1 MKRLILLAAL
11 LLPAATSPGP
21 ALPRGERLAESLL
34 AIHNRER
41 AQVGVPPL
49 VWDEA
54 LAAEAASYV
63 PELIDLGDLE
73 HSDEAMEG
81 ETGENL
87 AMGTAG
93 YYSPEALTQLWVDEK
108 NSFENGIFPN
118 VSRTGDWDEVGHY
131 TAMVWRET
139 TSVGCAIG
147 SGGGDLYLVCRYAPA
162 GNVFSERVY

>member
-1 MKRLILLAAL
+1 MNGLILLAAL
-11 LLPAATSPGP
+11 LSTTAPAPQF
-21 ALPRGERLAESLL
+21 RGDRLAESLL

-41 AQVGVPPL
+41 AAVGVPPL
-49 VWDEA
+49 AWDEG
-54 LAAEAASYV
+54 LAAEAASYI

-73 HSDEAMEG
+73 HSQEAMAG

-93 YYSPEALTQLWVDEK
+93 HYSPEDLTQLWVDERD
-108 NSFENGIFPN
+108 IFVPGTFPH
-118 VSRTGDWDEVGHY
+118 VSRTGDWSEVGHY
-131 TAMVWRET
+131 TAMVWRDT

-147 SGGGDLYLVCRYAPA
+147 AGGGDLYLVCRYAPA

>member
-1 MKRLILLAAL
+1 MPTPVLLLAAL
-11 LLPAATSPGP
+11 LASPAPYPG
-21 ALPRGERLAESLL
+21 GDRLAESLL

-41 AQVGVPPL
+41 AAVGVPPL
-49 VWDEA
+49 AWDDR

-73 HSDEAMEG
+73 HSPEAEDG

-93 YYSPEALTQLWVDEK
+93 YYSPEQLAQLWVDERG
-108 NSFENGIFPN
+108 SFVPGIFPD

-131 TAMVWRET
+131 TAMVWRDT
-139 TSVGCAIG
+139 TKVGCAIG
-147 SGGGDLYLVCRYAPA
+147 AGGGDLYLVCRYEPA
-162 GNVFSERVY
+162 GNVISERVY